1 MSDVTSSA
9 DASTSAHDRA
19 RQIASEVFGWS
30 DLRPGQLEAMA
41 AAVAGRDALVV
52 MPTGYGKSAVYHVA
66 ALARAGTT
74 VVVSP
79 LISLQED
86 QVAALE
92 RVGSADA
99 EAVAIN
105 SGRRAAD
112 VRESWQRLRDGE
124 VEFAFVSPEQLA
136 DDDVVSRLAGSGP
149 SLLVVDEA
157 HCVSSWGHDFRPDYL
172 RLGDLRARLGEPPV
186 VALTATASP
195 PVRDEIRDRLR
206 LRDPAVVVAGFD
218 RPNIDLRVELFS
230 DADRQRSAVLDHVAS
245 AQGPGIVYTSTR
257 KDTLELADALH
268 ERGLRVQPYHAG
280 RKAVDRTAVHEA
292 FLDGALDVVV
302 ATSAFGM
309 GIDAPNVRYV
319 LHAHVPDSVDSYYQE
334 IGRAGRDGEPAEAVL
349 FYRAQD
355 LGLRRFQSG
364 GRPDAA
370 LLGAVVA
377 ALVEADEAPGLTALA
392 TQVDATRRRVVRAVN
407 LLQDA
412 GVVELRD
419 RAVHLVERSI
429 TVRDAVERATEE
441 SDAGRRRARSRLEMM
456 RGYAETTGCRR
467 RYLLGYFGE
476 QLEADCGNCDTC
488 RSGSA
493 ARSHVAEDAGA
504 DDDLAVDDRVE
515 HTEWGG
521 GTVMSLDA
529 DRLTVFFDSEGYK
542 TLDRETVVS
551 HQLLADAD

>member
-1 MSDVTSSA
+1 MTDVTSSR
-9 DASTSAHDRA
+9 SARQRA
-19 RQIASEVFGWS
+19 RRIASDVFGWTT
-30 DLRPGQLEAMA
+30 LRAGQLEAMA
-41 AAVAGRDALVV
+41 AVVAGQDALVV
-52 MPTGYGKSAVYHVA
+52 MPTGHGKSAVYQVA

-92 RVGSADA
+92 RVGGDAA

-112 VRESWQRLRDGE
+112 VRESWRRLRDGE

-136 DDDVVSRLAGSGP
+136 DDEVVSRLADSGP

-172 RLGDLRARLGEPPV
+172 RLGDLRSRLGDPPV

-195 PVRDEIRDRLR
+195 PVRDEIRERLG

-230 DADRQRSAVLDHVAS
+230 DADRQHAAVLDHVVS
-245 AQGPGIVYTSTR
+245 AEGPGIVYTSTR
-257 KDTLELADALH
+257 RDTLELADVLH
-268 ERGLRVQPYHAG
+268 ERGLRVQAYHAG

-319 LHAHVPDSVDSYYQE
+319 VHAHVTDSVDSYYQE
-334 IGRAGRDGEPAEAVL
+334 IGRAGRDGAPAEAVL
-349 FYRAQD
+349 FYRAED

-364 GRPDAA
+364 GRPDTG

-377 ALVEADEAPGLTALA
+377 ALVKADEAPSLA
-392 TQVDATRRRVVRAVN
+392 ELADEVSATRRRVVRAVN

-412 GVVELRD
+412 GILELRG
-419 RAVHLVERSI
+419 RAVHLLEDSV
-429 TVRDAVERATEE
+429 TVRDAVRRGAEE

-476 QLEADCGNCDTC
+476 QLDADCGHCDTC

-493 ARSHVAEDAGA
+493 ARSHAAEEAA
-504 DDDLAVDDRVE
+504 RHDDLAVDHRVE

-521 GTVMSLDA
+521 GTVMSLDG

-542 TLDRETVVS
+542 TLDRETVAT
-551 HQLLADAD
+551 HHLLADAD